1 SSLLAFGDYN
11 GAVHLWDVGQGR
23 ETRVIKTA
31 QHNIQSLAFSPDGQ
45 LVAAGTQDLLVRAW
59 AVRTGE
65 LKHTFPKL
73 NTPARLITF
82 RPDDKMVAAV
92 GDDCV
97 VHVWHIPPGN
107 EARMFKHNGQVRSIA
122 FSPDS
127 AVLAIAGEDK
137 VVGLWDPNTGAY
149 RGALEGHAK
158 TIDAIAFLPG
168 GKTLIS
174 GSGDGTMRVWDVA
187 ATKELRRIAGV
198 NDGVGTFV
206 VSRDG
211 NTVFATTGHAIRAFD
226 IASGKEQHPANGHE
240 KDVYGVAFTPDGKG
254 LVSGGSDCRSLV
266 WDLATAR

>member
-1 SSLLAFGDYN
+1 GFYAIALSNDGKRVLVADHDRSITVFDAATGRRLPKIGARRDNNSYTFAFSPDSSLLAFGDYN
-11 GAVHLWDVGQGR
+11 GAVHLSDVGQGR

-31 QHNIQSLAFSPDGQ
+31 QHKIQALAFSPDGQ

-59 AVRTGE
+59 DVGTGE

-127 AVLAIAGEDK
+127 AVFAIAGEDK

-149 RGALEGHAK
+149 RGALQGHA
-158 TIDAIAFLPG
+158 
-168 GKTLIS
+168 
-174 GSGDGTMRVWDVA
+174 
-187 ATKELRRIAGV
+187 
-198 NDGVGTFV
+198 
-206 VSRDG
+206 
-211 NTVFATTGHAIRAFD
+211 
-226 IASGKEQHPANGHE
+226 
-240 KDVYGVAFTPDGKG
+240 
-254 LVSGGSDCRSLV
+254 
-266 WDLATAR
+266 